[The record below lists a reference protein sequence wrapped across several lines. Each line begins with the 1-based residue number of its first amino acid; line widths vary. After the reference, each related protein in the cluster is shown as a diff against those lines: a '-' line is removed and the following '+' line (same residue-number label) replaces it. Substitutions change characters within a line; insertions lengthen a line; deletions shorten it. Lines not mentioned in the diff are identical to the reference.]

1 MAPLWP
7 GSKTDRRLLDE
18 AEEVA
23 SQRDWETVL
32 VSDGSDT
39 ELIKFTCGGLT
50 GREPGAYASFRS
62 NGSITWG

>member
-1 MAPLWP
+1 
-7 GSKTDRRLLDE
+7 
-18 AEEVA
+18 VA

-39 ELIKFTCGGLT
+39 ELIKFTCGELT